1 MSLKAKF
8 ESDGELVDYTPDS
21 AVSAGSVVVI
31 GNRIGIAN
39 VDIAAWALGAL
50 AVCGLFRI
58 EKKTGAI
65 TDGADVFWDDD
76 GDSVGGTAGTGAA
89 STASGDGPFMGTAV
103 GAAASGD
110 THVVVKLNSQ
120 ARKGLDN
127 VIADPGPSGA
137 IPVTANGHVPIVT
150 AGAETRTLA
159 RPSFVGQLLQLIM
172 KTDGGDCVIT
182 VTGNVNRTGNNTITL
197 NDAGDCVTLIGKQ
210 EGSSKAWSVLA
221 NDGASLTTV

>member
-8 ESDGELVDYTPDS
+8 ESDGELVDYTPGSSVD
-21 AVSAGSVVVI
+21 AGSVVVI

-39 VDIAAWALGAL
+39 NDIAANALGAL

-65 TDGADVFWDDD
+65 TDGADVFWDSD

-89 STASGDGPFMGTAV
+89 STAPGDGPFMGTAV
-103 GAAASGD
+103 GAAGNSD
-110 THVVVKLNSQ
+110 THVVVKLNAQS
-120 ARKGLDN
+120 RKTLDN
-127 VIADPGPSGA
+127 VIADPGASGA

-159 RPSFVGQLLQLIM
+159 RPSFVGQMLQLIM
-172 KTDGGDCVIT
+172 KTDGGDCAIT
-182 VTGNVNRTGNNTITL
+182 VTGGVNQTGNTVVTL
-197 NDAGDCVTLIGKQ
+197 NDAGDCVTLIAKQ
-210 EGSSKAWSVLA
+210 SGSNKAWSVLA
-221 NDGASLTTV
+221 NDGCSLS